1 MAFYQ
6 LRRSQVVPATP
17 DHVWDVLSSPLN
29 LREITPPALGFE
41 VLTPDLPDRIRPGL
55 IVVYRVR
62 PLLRIPVTW
71 VAEITHVVPG
81 ESFVDEQR
89 AGPYALWHHEHRMT
103 AVDGGVRIDDLVSY
117 IPPLGLLGRI
127 AHALFLRRA
136 LERIFDYRRE
146 ALDRLFARP
155 AAKV

>member
-17 DHVWDVLSSPLN
+17 DRVWDVLSSPLN

-146 ALDRLFARP
+146 ALDRLFAGP
-155 AAKV
+155 EAKA

>member
-17 DHVWDVLSSPLN
+17 ERAWAFLSSPRN

-41 VLTPDLPDRIRPGL
+41 ILTPDLPERIHPGL

-71 VAEITHVVPG
+71 VTEITHVTEGV
-81 ESFVDEQR
+81 SFVDEQR
-89 AGPYALWHHEHRMT
+89 AGPYALWHHEHRME
-103 AVDGGVRIDDLVSY
+103 AVDGGVRLTDLVSY
-117 IPPLGLLGRI
+117 IPPLGPLGRLL
-127 AHALFLRRA
+127 HALVLRRTLEGIFDHRRAA
-136 LERIFDYRRE
+136 LER
-146 ALDRLFARP
+146 LFGAP
-155 AAKV
+155 GA

>member
-6 LRRSQVVPATP
+6 LRRSQVVASAPER
-17 DHVWDVLSSPLN
+17 VWDVLSSPLN

-41 VLTPDLPDRIRPGL
+41 VLTPDLPERIRPGL

-89 AGPYALWHHEHRMT
+89 SGPYALWHHEHRMT

-117 IPPLGLLGRI
+117 IPPLGFLGRI

-136 LERIFDYRRE
+136 LDRIFDYRRE
-146 ALDRLFARP
+146 ALDRLFAGSG
-155 AAKV
+155 A